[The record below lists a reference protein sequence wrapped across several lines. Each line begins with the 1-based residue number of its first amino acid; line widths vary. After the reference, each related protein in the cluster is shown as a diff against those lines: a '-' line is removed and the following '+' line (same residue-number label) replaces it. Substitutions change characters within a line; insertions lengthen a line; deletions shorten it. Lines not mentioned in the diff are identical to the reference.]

1 MASAWSKFLEN
12 ISEFERLLE
21 IEHLRSREDLA
32 LAKVELASAVK
43 RMRDHKCH
51 LSQLLHAKC
60 VATRQWIDEAYG
72 AGAGG
77 RTEVLCLSLGEAY
90 GALRDARGNML
101 WSDIERSIPRLIC
114 DIEKWMTIWPQR
126 SPRLAYARECPI
138 QPVALVAKASS
149 PKVWETEVLA
159 VRDPYME
166 GAEVGEE
173 CETEV
178 RAESDPYTEGADFV
192 EECETEVWAD
202 LYMDDLA
209 MARVELQFV
218 RVEVTSAKEVLAS
231 SGAASSTVLPEVR
244 ASGGVASSGAASSG
258 AALQLLQARSRL
270 KQRLRFQKRPAAT
283 RVALLSRAR
292 RPKRHALSRYFGF
305 SRCARGGV

>member
-32 LAKVELASAVK
+32 LAKVDLASAVK

-60 VATRQWIDEAYG
+60 VATRKWIEETYD
-72 AGAGG
+72 AGGGG

-114 DIEKWMTIWPQR
+114 DIEKWMTIWPER
-126 SPRLAYARECPI
+126 LPRIAYARECLI

-173 CETEV
+173 YETEV
-178 RAESDPYTEGADFV
+178 RAESDP
-192 EECETEVWAD
+192 
-202 LYMDDLA
+202 YMDDLA

-218 RVEVTSAKEVLAS
+218 RVEVTSAKEVFAS

-244 ASGGVASSGAASSG
+244 ASGGVASSGAVSSG

-292 RPKRHALSRYFGF
+292 RPK
-305 SRCARGGV
+305 

>member
-1 MASAWSKFLEN
+1 MASAWSKFLED
-12 ISEFERLLE
+12 ISDFERLLE

-60 VATRQWIDEAYG
+60 VATRKWIEETYG
-72 AGAGG
+72 AGGGG
-77 RTEVLCLSLGEAY
+77 RTELLCLSLGEAY
-90 GALRDARGNML
+90 DALRDARGNML
-101 WSDIERSIPRLIC
+101 WSDIERSIPRLMC
-114 DIEKWMTIWPQR
+114 DIEKWMTIWPER
-126 SPRLAYARECPI
+126 LPRIAYVRECRI

-166 GAEVGEE
+166 GAEVGDE
-173 CETEV
+173 CETEG
-178 RAESDPYTEGADFV
+178 RAESDPYMEGADVV
-192 EECETEVWAD
+192 EECETEVWTD
-202 LYMDDLA
+202 PYMD
-209 MARVELQFV
+209 E
-218 RVEVTSAKEVLAS
+218 SAKEVLAS

-270 KQRLRFQKRPAAT
+270 KQRLRFQKQPVAT

-292 RPKRHALSRYFGF
+292 RPK
-305 SRCARGGV
+305 